1 MLGAS
6 GSRLLLSVFV
16 RLTLA
21 PLALR
26 SGFGRRKAMAKTFS
40 SEHDLAAYALVA
52 DRITL
57 FYERYPAGRIVT
69 ELVSRTEREVTFRA
83 LVFRGADDLRP
94 AATGWASEREGDG
107 QINEVACLENTETS
121 AVGRA
126 LANLGFTA
134 SSRRPSREEMEKAAR
149 QRAWLASRP
158 RVSEA
163 APVAVPV
170 AAPLSAPVPTSPLPA
185 PTLPPAR
192 IDADPLQ
199 RRANAVH
206 DVLGLVERAEAIGFP
221 ERRGATLRAAV
232 ERPELAPRTLM
243 RLERRIRA
251 WMARHRPHGR

>member
-1 MLGAS
+1 
-6 GSRLLLSVFV
+6 
-16 RLTLA
+16 
-21 PLALR
+21 
-26 SGFGRRKAMAKTFS
+26 MAKTFS
-40 SEHDLAAYALVA
+40 GEHDLSAYALVA

-57 FYERYPAGRIVT
+57 FYQRYPAGRIVT
-69 ELVSRTEREVTFRA
+69 ELFSRTEREITFRA
-83 LVFRGADDLRP
+83 LVFRGPQDAQP

-107 QINEVACLENTETS
+107 QINQVACLENTETS

-149 QRAWLASRP
+149 QRALIVPRP
-158 RVSEA
+158 
-163 APVAVPV
+163 APVA
-170 AAPLSAPVPTSPLPA
+170 PLAVRREPL
-185 PTLPPAR
+185 
-192 IDADPLQ
+192 DADPLQ

-206 DVLGLVERAEAIGFP
+206 DVLGLIERAEAIGFS

-232 ERPELAPRTLM
+232 ERTDLTPRTLT

>member
-1 MLGAS
+1 M
-6 GSRLLLSVFV
+6 
-16 RLTLA
+16 TKT
-21 PLALR
+21 
-26 SGFGRRKAMAKTFS
+26 GFG
-40 SEHDLAAYALVA
+40 EHDLSAYALVA

-69 ELVSRTEREVTFRA
+69 ELFSRVDREITFRA
-83 LVFRGADDLRP
+83 LVFRGPEDVQP

-107 QINEVACLENTETS
+107 QINQVACLENTETS

-149 QRAWLASRP
+149 QRARIVPRP
-158 RVSEA
+158 
-163 APVAVPV
+163 APVEPLTVRH
-170 AAPLSAPVPTSPLPA
+170 APL
-185 PTLPPAR
+185 
-192 IDADPLQ
+192 DADPLQ
-199 RRANAVH
+199 RRANAVY
-206 DVLGLVERAEAIGFP
+206 DVLGLIERAEAIGFP

-232 ERPELAPRTLM
+232 GRTDLTPRTVM